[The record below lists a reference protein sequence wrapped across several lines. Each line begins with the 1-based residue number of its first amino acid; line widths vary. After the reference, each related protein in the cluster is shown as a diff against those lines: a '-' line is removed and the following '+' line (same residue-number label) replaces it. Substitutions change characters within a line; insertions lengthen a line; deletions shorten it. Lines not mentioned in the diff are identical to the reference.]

1 MTGSTRHSGA
11 LLPGPSPPLIAYEDA
26 GTHFLLPRHKL
37 QHLLGIYCITDTDRI
52 EIRNDLQRWRER
64 RKALPLVGQKKQE
77 TANITGLEGKGE
89 PTLVQSRSAD
99 TPAEEGGGGHSH
111 TEPGPPQRGLHS
123 LCWPPQR
130 KPRPRKAGPDSACL
144 IITRKALVC
153 GYRLRRTKG
162 P

>member
-11 LLPGPSPPLIAYEDA
+11 LLPGPSPPLIEYEDA

-37 QHLLGIYCITDTDRI
+37 QHLLEIYCITDTDSI

-89 PTLVQSRSAD
+89 PTLVQSHSAE

-111 TEPGPPQRGLHS
+111 TEPGPPQHGPHS
-123 LCWPPQR
+123 LCWPP
-130 KPRPRKAGPDSACL
+130 KRKARPHEAGPELSVSVNHKKGF
-144 IITRKALVC
+144 RVVR
-153 GYRLRRTKG
+153 GYD
-162 P
+162 